1 MLNILCVDCYDLQ
14 QNTKVQTK
22 EKIKRKTGC
31 LWKLHSRK
39 DKKT

>member
-1 MLNILCVDCYDLQ
+1 MLCVDCYDLQ
-14 QNTKVQTK
+14 QNMKVQRK
-22 EKIKRKTGC
+22 EETKRKTGC